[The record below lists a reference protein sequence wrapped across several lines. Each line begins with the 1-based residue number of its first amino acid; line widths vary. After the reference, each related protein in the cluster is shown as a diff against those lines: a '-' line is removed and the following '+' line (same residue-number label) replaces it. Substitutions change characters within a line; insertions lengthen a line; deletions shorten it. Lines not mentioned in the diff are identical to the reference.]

1 MKKIS
6 SNGKQRNSNLELLR
20 IVSMLF
26 VVLSHYSV
34 YEPWQN
40 LQTASIPLSVACSIY
55 RLLGEIG
62 VDLFVLI
69 TGYFLINRKDNF
81 GNAVKRVAK
90 LWTEVWFYS
99 ILTCIIGIIYLK
111 DTSLK
116 EIITSVFPIIFNK
129 YWFVTAYVMLML
141 LVPFINK
148 VVGSLDKKEY
158 LTLLI
163 FITIFAG
170 VFPIIGNRIFG
181 QETGFS
187 ILLAV
192 YLFGGYIRKYGLKIK
207 VPSIYIYVLI
217 IVIYM
222 GMLSSL
228 VILGKLT
235 SFSGHFDRFMYGIFP
250 LIEAVLI
257 FLLVI
262 ELKPFTNKSINVIA
276 SSVFSTYLVTQN
288 HSMVTII

>member
-1 MKKIS
+1 MI
-6 SNGKQRNSNLELLR
+6 Q
-20 IVSMLF
+20 V
-26 VVLSHYSV
+26 
-34 YEPWQN
+34 
-40 LQTASIPLSVACSIY
+40 
-55 RLLGEIG
+55 
-62 VDLFVLI
+62 

-81 GNAVKRVAK
+81 ENSFKRVAK
-90 LWTEVWFYS
+90 LWLEVWFYS
-99 ILTCIIGIIYLK
+99 VITFIIGIIYLR
-111 DTSLK
+111 DISLK
-116 EIITSVFPIIFNK
+116 ELVISIFPIIFNK

-148 VVGSLDKKEY
+148 VVDSLNKKEY
-158 LTLLI
+158 LILLI
-163 FITIFAG
+163 CVTIFAG

-192 YLFGGYIRKYGLKIK
+192 YLFGGYIRKHGLKIK
-207 VPSIYIYVLI
+207 VSSIYIYVSI

-250 LIEAVLI
+250 LIESVLI

-262 ELKPFTNKSINVIA
+262 ELKPFTNKGINTIA

-288 HSMVTII
+288 HSMVTIIWERIFNVSKLENIFLIILTGFGIAVFLLLLTVLIDKVRIFLFRKLKFEESVLKLVDKIIKNN